1 MAPACLGQPVLT
13 LASGIL
19 GSNLA
24 RFVGKRLAYAIP
36 LIFAVIA
43 INFFLIHLA
52 PGDPVSILAGP
63 LATPEYVARLRAYY
77 GMDTPL
83 VQQFFIYLWSVLQGN
98 LGFSI
103 KYNQPVLGIILD
115 RFPAT
120 VLLMSA
126 GLFSLS
132 LIGILFGVVS
142 AWKQNSKTDKVI
154 TIFSLGSYS
163 IPTFWIGILLIL
175 AFTYYIRI
183 FPSNGMTSSTL
194 GETGLTY
201 VADVLYH
208 LVLPAITLGL
218 FYLGV
223 IFRLTRESMVGAL
236 NGRYVL
242 TARSKG
248 LEERTVVFKHA
259 LRNALLPVVTV
270 IGLNIGYMFGGAVIT
285 ETIFGWPGLGTLL
298 YIALQG
304 RDYPVVMGVFI
315 FISISVII
323 ANLLTDI
330 VYAYIDPRIRLS

>member
-1 MAPACLGQPVLT
+1 MQ
-13 LASGIL
+13 ASGIL

-63 LATPEYVARLRAYY
+63 LATPEYIARLRAYY
-77 GMDTPL
+77 GVDTPL

-132 LIGILFGVVS
+132 LVGILFGVVS

-194 GETGLTY
+194 GETGLAY

-270 IGLNIGYMFGGAVIT
+270 IGLNIGYMFGGAVVT